1 MRSERQITGRKSMV
15 GIWCTHSEGVES
27 VWHRLTTELDVQRVV
42 ARIFYGVV
50 DAERVVTV
58 VLDVD
63 VQITGK
69 IIYCV
74 AIKNS
79 NFTLM

>member
-1 MRSERQITGRKSMV
+1 MV

-42 ARIFYGVV
+42 ARVFHGVV
-50 DAERVVTV
+50 DAERVVAV

-69 IIYCV
+69 IIYCI
-74 AIKNS
+74 AIEI
-79 NFTLM
+79 